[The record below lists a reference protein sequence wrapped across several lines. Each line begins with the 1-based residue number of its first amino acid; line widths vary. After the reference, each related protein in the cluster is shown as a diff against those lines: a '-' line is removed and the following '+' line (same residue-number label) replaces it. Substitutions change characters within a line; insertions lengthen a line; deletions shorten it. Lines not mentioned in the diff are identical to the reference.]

1 MHIHQT
7 GHQSRQ
13 WNTFIRKA
21 FTPPWVLKTL
31 LLKIYPQQ
39 VLWPKSV
46 EGDNFCSLETA
57 VGREGCEWHSFP
69 AWERAGL
76 VCKPGAGLPLQ
87 PLNFKRKWLQI
98 HFARDVIYLSLFSLE
113 KDYRTAPLR
122 NVQEDFKFRS
132 SKKSVP
138 NQPSWAGIGYAQRQK
153 LWCVVWAGYLWPAV
167 WDAGGVTA
175 RLSVVHRSPWA
186 LLESYWTVGTEPR
199 RRAVRSC

>member
-1 MHIHQT
+1 MHIQQT

-21 FTPPWVLKTL
+21 FTPPRVLKTL
-31 LLKIYPQQ
+31 LLRIYPQQ

-46 EGDNFCSLETA
+46 EGDKFCSLERA

-76 VCKPGAGLPLQ
+76 VCKPGAELPLQ

-122 NVQEDFKFRS
+122 NVQEDFKFRF
-132 SKKSVP
+132 SKKLVP
-138 NQPSWAGIGYAQRQK
+138 NQPSWAGIGYAQR
-153 LWCVVWAGYLWPAV
+153 
-167 WDAGGVTA
+167 
-175 RLSVVHRSPWA
+175 
-186 LLESYWTVGTEPR
+186 
-199 RRAVRSC
+199 